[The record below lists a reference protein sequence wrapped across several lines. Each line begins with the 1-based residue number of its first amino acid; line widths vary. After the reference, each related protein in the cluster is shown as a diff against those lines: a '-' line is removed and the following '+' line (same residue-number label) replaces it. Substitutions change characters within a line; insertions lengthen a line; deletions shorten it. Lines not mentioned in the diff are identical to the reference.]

1 MTLFEKIFGA
11 RKPAPST
18 GRIFTRAEIQAKA
31 GVLSYYSDDTYAE
44 VSSAWL
50 KSFYDDY
57 RKVLF
62 NQGVTKWEPTF
73 DCDNFATFYVALA
86 NVRFFSASFQS
97 FSPAQSLA
105 LGEFWYSPSGGA
117 NAHAIVTVLT
127 ERGQIF
133 IEPQSGQELQLTPE
147 ERASCLL
154 LKF

>member
-1 MTLFEKIFGA
+1 MTLFERIFGA

-18 GRIFTRAEIQAKA
+18 GRNFTRADLQ
-31 GVLSYYSDDTYAE
+31 LSVGISGYFSDDLYAE

-57 RKVLF
+57 RKALF

-86 NVRFFSASFQS
+86 NVRFFSATFQS
-97 FSPAQSLA
+97 FTSAQSLA
-105 LGEFWYSPSGGA
+105 LAEFWYYPGAGGS
-117 NAHAIVTVLT
+117 AHAIVTAVT

-133 IEPQSGQELQLTPE
+133 IEPQSGQELQLTAD